1 MKRLLITICACI
13 CLLAFVGCSTPETK
27 TFSVSFDTG
36 FDYQIESITV
46 KDGDLITPPVIERT
60 GYTLD
65 GWTYNDTLWD
75 FTTDKVT
82 GDIRLTAKWT
92 ANQYTLSFDTG
103 IDETI
108 DPITVTFNEDFT
120 LPTPS
125 KFRLGYE
132 FDGWLLDGKP
142 ILFGKWTYLEDYTL
156 TAKWTAN
163 QYTLS
168 FDTGCDEMID
178 PITLTFNEDFIL
190 PTPSERDGY
199 KFEGWLLDGHPFSA
213 SKWIYTKDFT
223 LTAKWTDA
231 TPWDDDGV
239 LKILTVGN
247 SFSVD
252 SMEYVYQIAK
262 ASGIKNIK
270 LGNLYIGSCTIYKH
284 LTNAKNDTASYTY
297 YTNNS
302 GSWTTTESYKLSTAV
317 KSENWDFISFQQ
329 SSTYSGQA
337 GTYDDLNKLVDIV
350 KPMCTN
356 KKVSFVWHMTWAY
369 QGNSTHSGFSN
380 YNNDQTTMYNA
391 IISATQ
397 SKIVNNSNIDKIV
410 PNGTAIQTAR
420 TSYLGDT
427 LTRDGYHLSYAQGR
441 VIASL
446 TMLSSLV
453 DVDLDKIDLSG
464 VSSNK
469 DFNKV
474 AIESTKNALK
484 TPFAVTKSVYEKDPS
499 VPDYSNYTELNLTLH
514 RTSYWQ
520 SVDSISMYTSNT
532 GTALKYWATDKLT
545 KEDLPVGSIIVVA
558 SGWRYRPEGWVGDN
572 RNKVRPDMETISV
585 IEITEEWWGDF
596 TYRAFNIGKTSNGDI
611 SNLTETEIRNAFK
624 IYIPKK

>member
-1 MKRLLITICACI
+1 MKRNPCYNVSVMKIIKLLIKICACI
-13 CLLAFVGCSTPETK
+13 CLLAFVGCKSPEPK
-27 TFSVSFDTG
+27 TFIVSFNTG
-36 FDYQIESITV
+36 FNYQIESITV
-46 KDGDLITPPVIERT
+46 KDGDLITSPEIERT

-65 GWTYNDTLWD
+65 GWTYNDSLWD
-75 FTTDKVT
+75 FATDKVT
-82 GDIRLTAKWT
+82 GDIL
-92 ANQYTLSFDTG
+92 
-103 IDETI
+103 
-108 DPITVTFNEDFT
+108 
-120 LPTPS
+120 
-125 KFRLGYE
+125 
-132 FDGWLLDGKP
+132 
-142 ILFGKWTYLEDYTL
+142 L

-168 FDTGCDEMID
+168 FDTGCSERID
-178 PITLTFNEDFIL
+178 PIAVTFNEDFTL
-190 PTPSERDGY
+190 PTPREREGY
-199 KFEGWLLDGHPFSA
+199 KFDGWLLDGKPILLG
-213 SKWIYTKDFT
+213 KWTYANDCT

-262 ASGIKNIK
+262 ASGINNIK

-284 LTNAKNDTASYTY
+284 FTNAKNDTSAYTY

-329 SSTYSGQA
+329 SSTYSGMPD
-337 GTYDDLNKLVDIV
+337 TYDDLNKLVDLV

-356 KKVSFVWHMTWAY
+356 KSVSFVWHMTWAY

-391 IISATQ
+391 IVSATKN
-397 SKIVNNSNIDKIV
+397 KIVNNSNIDKIV
-410 PNGTAIQTAR
+410 PNGTAIQNAR

-446 TMLSSLV
+446 TMLSALV
-453 DVDLDKIDLSG
+453 EVNLDKIDLSSI
-464 VSSNK
+464 SSNK

-545 KEDLPVGSIIVVA
+545 KEDLPVGSLIVVA

-611 SNLTETEIRNAFK
+611 SSYTETQIRDAFK